1 MEAALGWV
9 DVLNLLVASLLLAG
23 IYTTMS
29 FGMTVI
35 YGVMKIINLAHAG
48 FMMLGAYFV
57 FELFNRL
64 GVHPILGALL
74 AFPVFFLV
82 GMAVHWLLVRWLPV
96 SDQPTLP
103 SLLLLFGLWLV
114 LQNVGYAVWGNHDR
128 SIYTAMTLATVRVGP
143 LTLSVVQLVVFA
155 VAVVSLV
162 LLQLMLTRTWF
173 GRAVRALTQNPFA
186 GRLVGIDT
194 ARTARLSFGLG
205 IAFAGLAGALLASL
219 YSFDPDFGRPFL
231 LRSFVIIVLG
241 GLESFAGV
249 ALGALILA
257 LVETFSVQFV
267 PAGYQMAISFSL
279 LVVALLVLPGGVAS
293 LVERRGR
300 PS

>member
-1 MEAALGWV
+1 M
-9 DVLNLLVASLLLAG
+9 DFLNLLVAALLLAG

-57 FELFNRL
+57 YELFNRL

-74 AFPVFFLV
+74 AFPVFFVL

-114 LQNVGYAVWGNHDR
+114 LQNLGYAIWGNHDR
-128 SIYTAMTLATVRVGP
+128 SIYTPMTLATVKAGP
-143 LTLSVVQLVVFA
+143 LTLSAVQLVVFL

-173 GRAVRALTQNPFA
+173 GRAVRALTQNPYA

-241 GLESFAGV
+241 GLESFSGV

-293 LVERRGR
+293 LLERRGR
-300 PS
+300 HA

>member
-1 MEAALGWV
+1 MKTALL
-9 DVLNLLVASLLLAG
+9 DYLNLLVAALLLAG
-23 IYTTMS
+23 IYATMS

-48 FMMLGAYFV
+48 FMMLGAYFAY
-57 FELFNRL
+57 ELYNRF
-64 GVHPILGALL
+64 GVNPILGALL
-74 AFPVFFLV
+74 AFPVFFLI
-82 GMAVHWLLVRWLPV
+82 GMAVHWLLVRWLPP

-114 LQNVGYAVWGNHDR
+114 LQNIGYRVWGNHDR
-128 SIYTAMTLATVRVGP
+128 SIYTD
-143 LTLSVVQLVVFA
+143 LTLSTLRLGPITISTVQLVVFVVA
-155 VAVVSLV
+155 VASLV
-162 LLQLMLTRTWF
+162 FLQLLLTRTWF
-173 GRAVRALTQNPFA
+173 GRAVRALTQNPYA

-194 ARTARLSFGLG
+194 GRAAMLSFGLG

-231 LRSFVIIVLG
+231 LRAFVIIVLG
-241 GLESFAGV
+241 GLESFSGV

-267 PAGYQMAISFSL
+267 PAGYQMAISFTL
-279 LVVALLVLPGGVAS
+279 LVVALLVLPGGIGS
-293 LVERRGR
+293 LLERRGR
-300 PS
+300 PA

>member
-1 MEAALGWV
+1 MGWL

-29 FGMTVI
+29 FGMTII

-57 FELFNRL
+57 FELFNRVGL
-64 GVHPILGALL
+64 NPILGALL
-74 AFPVFFLV
+74 AFPVFFVL

-114 LQNVGYAVWGNHDR
+114 LQNIGYAIWGNHDR
-128 SIYTAMTLATVRVGP
+128 SIYTDMTLATVKVGP

-162 LLQLMLTRTWF
+162 LLQLLLTRTWF

-293 LVERRGR
+293 LLERRGR
-300 PS
+300 AT

>member
-1 MEAALGWV
+1 M
-9 DVLNLLVASLLLAG
+9 DVLNLLVAAVLLAG

-29 FGMTVI
+29 LGMIII

-57 FELFNRL
+57 FESFNRL
-64 GVHPILGALL
+64 GVHPIVGAIL

-96 SDQPTLP
+96 ADQPTLP

-128 SIYTAMTLATVRVGP
+128 SIYTDMTLATIRVGP

-186 GRLVGIDT
+186 GQLVGIDT
-194 ARTARLSFGLG
+194 TRTARLSFGLG
-205 IAFAGLAGALLASL
+205 IAFAGLAGGLLASL

-231 LRSFVIIVLG
+231 LRAFVIIVLG
-241 GLESFAGV
+241 GLESFTGV

-267 PAGYQMAISFSL
+267 PAGYQMAISFAL
-279 LVVALLVLPGGVAS
+279 LVVALLALPGGVAS
-293 LVERRGR
+293 LLERRGR
-300 PS
+300 AA

>member
-1 MEAALGWV
+1 MGWV